1 MRLEELLQIAVQK
14 KASDLHLTANLP
26 AYLRIDGQLKK
37 AISQPLGAK
46 EVQILAFSILSS
58 DQKTKFLKEKELDTS
73 FEISSGHRFRINI
86 MQEKGAVGLAAR
98 VIPEK
103 IPTMEELR
111 LPEIVHNLI
120 GKKQGLILMT
130 GPTGCGK
137 STSLASMIDNINQNR
152 AEHIVT
158 LEDPVE
164 FLFKSQKSVIKQR
177 ELGPD
182 MVSFADGLKHV
193 LRQDPN
199 VVMVGEMRDL
209 ETVAS
214 AVTLA
219 ETGHLILATL
229 HTYSAAQAIDRII
242 DIFPS
247 HQQAQI
253 RLQVSMTLLGVI
265 SQRLLPKSGGGRVAA
280 REILLNNPAVANL
293 VRENKTAQLK
303 SVIQTGVKE
312 GMISMDNS
320 LKSLVKENLI
330 DQETAK
336 VYASYEW

>member
-1 MRLEELLQIAVQK
+1 MRLEELLKIAIQK

-37 AISQPLGAK
+37 VSDQILGAK
-46 EVQILAFSILSS
+46 EVQTLAFSILSPE
-58 DQKTKFLKEKELDTS
+58 QKNKFLKEKELDTS
-73 FEISSGHRFRINI
+73 FEISDGHRFRINI
-86 MQEKGAVGLAAR
+86 LQEKGAVGLAAR
-98 VIPEK
+98 VIPRK

-111 LPEIVHNLI
+111 LSKVVYDLI

-137 STSLASMIDNINQNR
+137 STSLASMIEYVNQNR

-164 FLFKSQKSVIKQR
+164 FLFKPQKSIIKQR

-199 VVMVGEMRDL
+199 VIMIGEMRDL

-229 HTYSAAQAIDRII
+229 HTYSAPQAIDRII

-247 HQQAQI
+247 GRGDGIYIRQI
-253 RLQVSMTLLGVI
+253 QPSEKRDHRKG
-265 SQRLLPKSGGGRVAA
+265 
-280 REILLNNPAVANL
+280 
-293 VRENKTAQLK
+293 
-303 SVIQTGVKE
+303 
-312 GMISMDNS
+312 
-320 LKSLVKENLI
+320 
-330 DQETAK
+330 
-336 VYASYEW
+336 